1 MSIQLGALGTAR
13 LSLYNYYCDQ
23 ASAPSAPTRSTS
35 SRSNFYSHRANRSAV
50 SAGIGWRKNVHV
62 LRAGF
67 CHNRRCDSVFQLKTG
82 KSGNVRL
89 ETQKFEGVALVHVV
103 RAERWGETSNVHL
116 LTHNFANPDTYRCL
130 DSPLCKY
137 AKVTQ

>member
-1 MSIQLGALGTAR
+1 MIRR
-13 LSLYNYYCDQ
+13 LLHLHQ
-23 ASAPSAPTRSTS
+23 RGLLHLAPTSIPTERI
-35 SRSNFYSHRANRSAV
+35 AQQSAQALV
-50 SAGIGWRKNVHV
+50 GEQNVHV

-67 CHNRRCDSVFQLKTG
+67 HQNRRCDSVFQLKTG
-82 KSGNVRL
+82 KRENVRR

>member
-1 MSIQLGALGTAR
+1 MIRR
-13 LSLYNYYCDQ
+13 LLHLHQ
-23 ASAPSAPTRSTS
+23 RGLLHLAPTSIPTDRIAQ
-35 SRSNFYSHRANRSAV
+35 HSAQALV
-50 SAGIGWRKNVHV
+50 GEKNVHV
-62 LRAGF
+62 LPG
-67 CHNRRCDSVFQLKTG
+67 FQLKTG
-82 KSGNVRL
+82 KRENVRR

-116 LTHNFANPDTYRCL
+116 LTHNFANADTYRCL